1 MLQTIKLDHQ
11 PNLVLSCNKL
21 SNHTLLRSHLSYLQ
35 KRPSSSNWKRR
46 MIQLLILIL
55 LRPFTLSS
63 TLGTCLT
70 SYNATLAQ
78 IIQDFA
84 NPESLSRFLTTE
96 TYDKVEYL
104 GRTLKV
110 NYADKPKPDKEPPYP
125 ETEYK
130 LFVRGQP
137 LPSHKV
143 MRL

>member
-1 MLQTIKLDHQ
+1 MMLLPNSPMASGTDPGKKKDKGERNGRLNSNNSMLQTIKLDHQ
-11 PNLVLSCNKL
+11 PNLIPPFVPPKSIFFSSGDSSLDHSKSC
-21 SNHTLLRSHLSYLQ
+21 Q
-35 KRPSSSNWKRR
+35 RPSSSNWKRR

-96 TYDKVEYL
+96 TYDKVVDSL
-104 GRTLKV
+104 
-110 NYADKPKPDKEPPYP
+110 
-125 ETEYK
+125 
-130 LFVRGQP
+130 
-137 LPSHKV
+137 
-143 MRL
+143 M